1 MAITLKKTMQV
12 FGSGL
17 YIKDS
22 SQNYATR
29 SFASGTNYSATS
41 FSDVRNLARSLNA
54 NTGTMRVNRSFVK
67 S

>member
-12 FGSGL
+12 YGSGL

-29 SFASGTNYSATS
+29 SFVQGTNFSATS
-41 FSDVRNLARSLNA
+41 FSDVRNLARSLDSGI
-54 NTGTMRVNRSFVK
+54 GTMRVNRSFVK

>member
-12 FGSGL
+12 YGSGL

-29 SFASGTNYSATS
+29 AFPSGENFSATS
-41 FSDVRNLARSLNA
+41 LSDVRNLARSLNPS
-54 NTGTMRVNRSFVK
+54 TGTMRVNRSFVI

>member
-12 FGSGL
+12 YGSGL

-29 SFASGTNYSATS
+29 TFASGTNYSATS
-41 FSDVRNLARSLNA
+41 LSDVRNLARNLSSDI
-54 NTGTMRVNRSFVK
+54 GTMRVNRSFVI